1 MCIVRLATTDDL
13 NVLTRMGERF
23 LSFSPLAQVV
33 APDPYA
39 MRQVLERLIRPGTLL
54 TESPTAVWVAEKEGE
69 VVGGLVAA
77 ISPVWFAPHA
87 RLANE
92 LAWWVAA
99 EHRGG
104 TAAIKLHAAFERWA
118 KVHGAHAQVLSDL
131 VVDGKPTARSIIE
144 RLGYLLAERSH
155 IKRSS

>member
-1 MCIVRLATTDDL
+1 MCTVRLATPDDL
-13 NVLTRMGERF
+13 NTLTRMGERF
-23 LSFSPLAQVV
+23 LAFSPLAQVV
-33 APDPYA
+33 EPDPYA
-39 MRQVLERLIRPGTLL
+39 MREVLERFAKPGTLL
-54 TESPTAVWVAEKEGE
+54 AESDTAVWVAEKEGE

-87 RLANE
+87 RVATE

-118 KVHGAHAQVLSDL
+118 QAHGAHAQVLSDL
-131 VVDGKPTARSIIE
+131 VVDGEPTAGSIIE
-144 RLGYLLAERSH
+144 RLGYTLAERAH